1 MMLSD
6 GDLQDA
12 LNSGSLAVIPPGVM
26 QPASIDL
33 TLGLGFQTF
42 QIKPAG
48 LGIDPDEGYLPLP
61 VSSRP
66 GDTIWF
72 EPGQFALGCTAEK
85 VWIGDGLAARIEG
98 KSSLGRLGLMVHSTA
113 GFVDPGFHGQ
123 LTLELHNV
131 NRYPIALRPGM
142 AIAQL
147 CVFELKTP
155 ARRPYGSD
163 GLGSR
168 YQDQQGPT
176 ASRSWM
182 GPGGSSRG

>member
-6 GDLQDA
+6 GDLQQAMNFGCLKID
-12 LNSGSLAVIPPGVM
+12 PPGVM

-33 TLGLGFQTF
+33 HL
-42 QIKPAG
+42 A
-48 LGIDPDEGYLPLP
+48 
-61 VSSRP
+61 
-66 GDTIWF
+66 DTILIFGYTPKIWPKNPANTN
-72 EPGQFALGCTAEK
+72 ELVIPQGESWPLAPGMFVLASTAQTVQVCEHY
-85 VWIGDGLAARIEG
+85 AARVEG

-113 GFVDPGFHGQ
+113 GFIDPGFRGQ
-123 LTLELHNV
+123 ITLELSNV
-131 NRYPIALRPGM
+131 NSSTIMLTPGM

-155 ARRPYGSD
+155 SRKPYGSE

-168 YQDQQGPT
+168 YQGQRGPT

-182 GPGGSSRG
+182 GLAGGSSPA